1 MEVTKHLVQRR
12 KFLKRFGMGAAG
24 ISTAVLLSNGLS
36 KAKQGGDIAKEE
48 LDKLSEKYAKFD
60 KRTKLMMRGMF
71 VLLGIDVLLLI

>member
-24 ISTAVLLSNGLS
+24 VSAAVLLSDGLS
-36 KAKQGGDIAKEE
+36 KTKQGGDLAKEE
-48 LDKLSEKYAKFD
+48 LDKLSEKYAKLD

-71 VLLGIDVLLLI
+71 VLFGIDVLLLI